1 MLTHYVLSASFPTFM
16 FIMFSFVLD
25 HVMGA
30 QDIIDMYSRSDEKV
44 EVITHSSFA
53 KEMAKFSE
61 CKNYC
66 TLQ

>member
-1 MLTHYVLSASFPTFM
+1 M